1 MALSVDIRK
10 ALGNFHLAVQFD
22 AGDETLA
29 LLGASGCGKS
39 VTLKCIAG
47 ILTPDEGHIEL
58 DGVTLYDSA
67 SRINLPPQRRQVGY
81 LFQQYA
87 LFPNMTVR
95 QNIAAAVRDKARRQ
109 TEVAEKLRQFRLEAV
124 ADQKPGQ
131 LSGGQ
136 QQRCA
141 LARILA
147 SEPTAILLDEPF
159 SALDSHLRD
168 QLQLQT
174 KALLAQFGKPVLLVT
189 HSRDEAYRLCGQI
202 AVVDQGRFLA
212 LKETKALFAD
222 PGSVQAARLTGC
234 KNIAEARKTGDYE
247 LEVPAWGVRL
257 RTAQPVADGVR
268 AVGIRA
274 HYFNSRATQNRYPVR
289 FTGEMEEPFE
299 VILQFRYAGQD
310 PAAPDLWWR
319 IPKDRRP
326 QALPEA
332 FGVAPANVLPLY
344 D

>member
-147 SEPTAILLDEPF
+147 SEPTAILLDP
-159 SALDSHLRD
+159 SPS
-168 QLQLQT
+168 
-174 KALLAQFGKPVLLVT
+174 P
-189 HSRDEAYRLCGQI
+189 
-202 AVVDQGRFLA
+202 
-212 LKETKALFAD
+212 
-222 PGSVQAARLTGC
+222 P
-234 KNIAEARKTGDYE
+234 
-247 LEVPAWGVRL
+247 W
-257 RTAQPVADGVR
+257 TA
-268 AVGIRA
+268 
-274 HYFNSRATQNRYPVR
+274 T
-289 FTGEMEEPFE
+289 
-299 VILQFRYAGQD
+299 
-310 PAAPDLWWR
+310 
-319 IPKDRRP
+319 
-326 QALPEA
+326 
-332 FGVAPANVLPLY
+332 
-344 D
+344 

>member
-10 ALGNFHLAVQFD
+10 ALGNFHLAAQFD

-124 ADQKPGQ
+124 ADQKPGA
-131 LSGGQ
+131 
-136 QQRCA
+136 A
-141 LARILA
+141 LRRAAAAVRPGPNPSVGA
-147 SEPTAILLDEPF
+147 HGHPAG
-159 SALDSHLRD
+159 R
-168 QLQLQT
+168 
-174 KALLAQFGKPVLLVT
+174 ALLRPGQLPEIPAGT
-189 HSRDEAYRLCGQI
+189 GAGRDTERI
-202 AVVDQGRFLA
+202 
-212 LKETKALFAD
+212 
-222 PGSVQAARLTGC
+222 PGHG
-234 KNIAEARKTGDYE
+234 
-247 LEVPAWGVRL
+247 
-257 RTAQPVADGVR
+257 
-268 AVGIRA
+268 AVG
-274 HYFNSRATQNRYPVR
+274 
-289 FTGEMEEPFE
+289 
-299 VILQFRYAGQD
+299 
-310 PAAPDLWWR
+310 
-319 IPKDRRP
+319 
-326 QALPEA
+326 LP
-332 FGVAPANVLPLY
+332 
-344 D
+344 

>member
-141 LARILA
+141 HPAGR
-147 SEPTAILLDEPF
+147 
-159 SALDSHLRD
+159 
-168 QLQLQT
+168 
-174 KALLAQFGKPVLLVT
+174 ALLRPGQLPEIPAGT
-189 HSRDEAYRLCGQI
+189 GAGRDT
-202 AVVDQGRFLA
+202 GRI
-212 LKETKALFAD
+212 
-222 PGSVQAARLTGC
+222 PGHG
-234 KNIAEARKTGDYE
+234 
-247 LEVPAWGVRL
+247 
-257 RTAQPVADGVR
+257 
-268 AVGIRA
+268 AVG
-274 HYFNSRATQNRYPVR
+274 
-289 FTGEMEEPFE
+289 
-299 VILQFRYAGQD
+299 
-310 PAAPDLWWR
+310 
-319 IPKDRRP
+319 
-326 QALPEA
+326 LP
-332 FGVAPANVLPLY
+332 
-344 D
+344 

>member
-159 SALDSHLRD
+159 SALDSYLKYQLELELAETLGGFPGTVLWVSHDRGEVFRNCRRVCVIDRGRSQPVTTLGELFRSPGTEAAGAALRRAAAAVRPGPNPSVGAHGHPAGR
-168 QLQLQT
+168 
-174 KALLAQFGKPVLLVT
+174 ALLRPGQLPEIPAGT
-189 HSRDEAYRLCGQI
+189 GAGRDT
-202 AVVDQGRFLA
+202 GRI
-212 LKETKALFAD
+212 
-222 PGSVQAARLTGC
+222 PGHG
-234 KNIAEARKTGDYE
+234 
-247 LEVPAWGVRL
+247 
-257 RTAQPVADGVR
+257 
-268 AVGIRA
+268 AVG
-274 HYFNSRATQNRYPVR
+274 
-289 FTGEMEEPFE
+289 
-299 VILQFRYAGQD
+299 
-310 PAAPDLWWR
+310 
-319 IPKDRRP
+319 
-326 QALPEA
+326 LP
-332 FGVAPANVLPLY
+332 
-344 D
+344 